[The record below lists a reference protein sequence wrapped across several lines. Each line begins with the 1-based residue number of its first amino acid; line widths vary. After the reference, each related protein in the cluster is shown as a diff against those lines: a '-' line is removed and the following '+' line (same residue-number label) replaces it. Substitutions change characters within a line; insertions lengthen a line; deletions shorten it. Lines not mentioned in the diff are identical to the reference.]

1 MFAVAFSIGPVFAVA
16 GSLAAQLI
24 INNEIFRWTPAFW
37 REIPYPLNYAVMYG
51 MTLPLLLLAGL
62 LVRGYVIPLPKEELP
77 RQPFIQGVFGGFG
90 QLVGNRFMLIACVAY
105 LLVYSGTMIQNNIVL
120 FTREAVK
127 LPEDTL
133 VGYQL
138 AIRFGCKVFAG
149 LMLGWLLKLTNPR
162 MNLYATAL
170 LVALGVMWIMIAPL
184 FSAGLFFLIAFG
196 FNGAGELMGAYYPYY
211 VLCLSPKSQMR
222 RNMAFVMLISAP
234 VGLAPALYGA
244 ISDRWG
250 LTTSF
255 WLALALVI
263 AGLVLVAAR
272 LPARPRPEN
281 PESD

>member
-1 MFAVAFSIGPVFAVA
+1 
-16 GSLAAQLI
+16 
-24 INNEIFRWTPAFW
+24 
-37 REIPYPLNYAVMYG
+37 
-51 MTLPLLLLAGL
+51 
-62 LVRGYVIPLPKEELP
+62 
-77 RQPFIQGVFGGFG
+77 
-90 QLVGNRFMLIACVAY
+90 
-105 LLVYSGTMIQNNIVL
+105 
-120 FTREAVK
+120 
-127 LPEDTL
+127 
-133 VGYQL
+133 
-138 AIRFGCKVFAG
+138 
-149 LMLGWLLKLTNPR
+149 MLGWLLKLTNPR

-222 RNMAFVMLISAP
+222 RNMAFVMLLSAP

-263 AGLVLVAAR
+263 AGLVLVAAI

-281 PESD
+281 PESTDSEG